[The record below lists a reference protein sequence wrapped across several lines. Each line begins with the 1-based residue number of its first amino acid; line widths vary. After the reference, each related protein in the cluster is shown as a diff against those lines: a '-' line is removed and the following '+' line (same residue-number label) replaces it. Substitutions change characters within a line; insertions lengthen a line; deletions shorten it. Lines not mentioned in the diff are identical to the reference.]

1 MAIVK
6 NHDFVEIEY
15 TGRIKEDNA
24 VFDTTE
30 EKVAK
35 ENGVYDKHA
44 DYFPAVICVGES
56 HVLKGL
62 EEQIIGKETG
72 KEYTFE
78 IGRENAFG
86 RKDAKLI
93 QMIPA
98 GKFRQQ
104 NIQPIPGLQ
113 LSIDGMF
120 GVVRTVSGGRCLVDF
135 NHPLA
140 GKDLVYKVRI
150 NKIIDDDKEKLKSLL
165 KAHLNA
171 KDAEVELSE
180 GNATVKAKQK
190 IPKEAVDDLKAIA
203 LRTIPGIKIIDFAA
217 EEKK

>member
-1 MAIVK
+1 
-6 NHDFVEIEY
+6 
-15 TGRIKEDNA
+15 
-24 VFDTTE
+24 
-30 EKVAK
+30 
-35 ENGVYDKHA
+35 
-44 DYFPAVICVGES
+44 
-56 HVLKGL
+56 
-62 EEQIIGKETG
+62 
-72 KEYTFE
+72 
-78 IGRENAFG
+78 
-86 RKDAKLI
+86 
-93 QMIPA
+93 
-98 GKFRQQ
+98 
-104 NIQPIPGLQ
+104 
-113 LSIDGMF
+113 MF
-120 GVVRTVSGGRCLVDF
+120 GVVRTASGGRCLVDF